1 MLSQSKMEMP
11 ELIRKLYNNRVALK
25 EWFQSEVGSLVVQ
38 YLSSNSEEALNQ
50 IKTKDVSGYSLG
62 LYQGQIQGVEW
73 FLELE
78 TELENYRV
86 AEEAE
91 AERQASFKLDSL
103 MDTYQAIS
111 EGKTGWQ
118 TKQGIDNV
126 KFGGR

>member
-1 MLSQSKMEMP
+1 MFNLKNKDLSP
-11 ELIRKLYNNRVALK
+11 YA
-25 EWFQSEVGSLVVQ
+25 
-38 YLSSNSEEALNQ
+38 
-50 IKTKDVSGYSLG
+50 LG
-62 LYQGQIQGVEW
+62 LCQGNVQGIES